1 MTPSSASNPSPSRRW
16 RLARRLLVGVAVVA
30 TLIAVFYT
38 VENWRGRR
46 AWETARRALEAK
58 GEVLDWSAYIPRTV
72 ADDQNFFKAP
82 YMKDWFVKGSLL
94 DLAPSS
100 RPTPEHRPAPFALPA
115 RAETN
120 LAVVEVT
127 VVPANAALESPAAG
141 IVLNFD
147 EPSAR
152 DQAAQLVRETI
163 GPCVIAARGGTFVS
177 QSPDRFKPVQLVLRA
192 RAMPPLKEL
201 ATFFPRNPFTNSEPF
216 HSDTSLLEV
225 APAGSNVFRVCLKKP
240 VYGATDYLALTE
252 PLTSNFDL
260 VRKALERPYAR
271 IDCAYDEPYAIG
283 IPDFITM
290 RTAVQISAERA
301 QCYLLV
307 GRPEAAWHELSLV
320 HDLCRILMVKPSG
333 KPITLVGAMID
344 VAIAGLYAGIVE
356 DGVRL
361 HAWREPQLL
370 AIEQQLRETE
380 LLAPVVE
387 AFREERA
394 ATLRTFE
401 ITRRG
406 ELVKLFNFGAS
417 RGTWRSRLNDAAAT
431 VFLTAMPRG
440 WFFQNMALGAGVQQE
455 LLGSVDSTNQ
465 LVRPSR
471 AERYY
476 HEVQA
481 RLKRRS
487 PYNFLVVI
495 SLPNFLRAVQTAARN
510 QTLVNQ
516 AGVACA
522 LERYRLARGQYPNT
536 LDLLTPQFVEKLPHD
551 LIGGRPLQYRRTSE
565 GGYLLYSVGWD
576 EKDDGGVLGNSREEG
591 DWVWQLR

>member
-1 MTPSSASNPSPSRRW
+1 MTPSSAPTPPPSRRW
-16 RLARRLLVGVAVVA
+16 RLARRLLVGVAAVA
-30 TLIAVFYT
+30 TLVAVFYT

-46 AWETARRALEAK
+46 AWETARHALEAK

-100 RPTPEHRPAPFALPA
+100 RPAPEHRPAPFALPA

-141 IVLNFD
+141 KVLNFD
-147 EPSAR
+147 DPSAR

-177 QSPDRFKPVQLVLRA
+177 QSPEQFKPVQLVLRA

-216 HSDTSLLEV
+216 YSDTSLLEV

-252 PLTSNFDL
+252 PLTSKFDL

-283 IPDFITM
+283 IPDFVTM
-290 RTAVQISAERA
+290 RTAVQVSAERA

-370 AIEQQLRETE
+370 AIERQLRQTD

-394 ATLRTFE
+394 ATCRTVE
-401 ITRRG
+401 ITPRR
-406 ELVKLFNFGAS
+406 ELVKLFSPG
-417 RGTWRSRLNDAAAT
+417 DALSKLALRCAP
-431 VFLTAMPRG
+431 LG
-440 WFFQNMALGAGVQQE
+440 WFYQNMALGSGMTQE
-455 LLGSVDSTNQ
+455 MINSLDPTNQ
-465 LVRPSR
+465 LVRPDGMSEIGR
-471 AERYY
+471 
-476 HEVQA
+476 
-481 RLKRRS
+481 RLAAVSAKRS
-487 PYNFLVVI
+487 PYTFLVAMGF
-495 SLPNFLRAVQTAARN
+495 PNFVKATQVTARN
-510 QTLVNQ
+510 QTLANQ
-516 AGVACA
+516 AQVACA
-522 LERYRLARGQYPNT
+522 LERYRLVEGQYPET
-536 LDLLTPQFVEKLPHD
+536 LQALAQRLGEQLPHD
-551 LIGGRPLQYRRTSE
+551 VIGGRPLQYRRTPD
-565 GGYLLYSVGWD
+565 GGYLLYSIGWD
-576 EKDDGGVLGNSREEG
+576 EKDDDGVPGKSREEG